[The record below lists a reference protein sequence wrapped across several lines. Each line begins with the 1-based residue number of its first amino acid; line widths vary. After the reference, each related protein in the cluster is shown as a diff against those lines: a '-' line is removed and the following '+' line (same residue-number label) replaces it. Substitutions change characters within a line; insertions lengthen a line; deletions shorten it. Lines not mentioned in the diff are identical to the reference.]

1 MKEQVDTLIKAWY
14 VVTMNETRDII
25 RNGAVAVKN
34 GLIVEVGK
42 LADLERKFEAKETL
56 GSDRFVLTPGMINTH
71 IHITGEPL
79 TRGYVPDDTP
89 FEENVFEWLCPLY
102 SVHTAEEERLSAKLA
117 SVEMLKSGTTTFLEA
132 GTIRF
137 LDDVF
142 ETLEEVGIR
151 GRLGRWI
158 WDLPP
163 EPDVYKQNTD
173 ESINLLQYQLEKY
186 KDVAQGRLGAWSTLV
201 GHTTCSDPL
210 WKAAR
215 ELATEHD
222 TGMSFHMSPAKLD
235 PDFFISEFGHR
246 PMIHLDELGILKDD
260 VVMTHCVQVDDK
272 EISVMA
278 NSGVHVSHCP
288 TTALKVSYGI
298 TQVGKIPEM
307 KMAGINV
314 AIGTDGNNASNYS
327 DLMRATYLVAGLFK
341 DSRQD
346 PQMFPAEIAYE
357 MATLGGAK
365 AMQLEN
371 EVGSLEI
378 GKKADLVLH
387 DTDRPEWRPL
397 LNVMNQL
404 VWSADGR
411 GVHTVLV
418 DGVKVVEEGR
428 VTAFDEEKFY
438 ADCQNAGE
446 AVVQRSGLPDKSKYP
461 IFPIKLLL
469 KDKYESDKKIKNI
482 KSPILIM
489 HGEVDKIVPFW
500 MGKKMFDLANEPKYS
515 YFSKYDDHMMEF
527 NKDLVNS
534 ISLFIKSLN

>member
-1 MKEQVDTLIKAWY
+1 MQEHGLNAADFIYPLFIH
-14 VVTMNETRDII
+14 EGDDIEPI
-25 RNGAVAVKN
+25 GAMPGAN
-34 GLIVEVGK
+34 RWSLDGLIVEVGK
-42 LADLERKFEAKETL
+42 FSELETKFDAKETL
-56 GSDRFVLTPGMINTH
+56 GGDRFVLTPGMVNTH

-102 SVHTAEEERLSAKLA
+102 SVYTAEEERLSAQLA

-142 ETLEEVGIR
+142 EALEEVGIR

-163 EPDVYKQNTD
+163 EPDVYKQDTD
-173 ESINLLQYQLEKY
+173 ESISLLQYQLDKY
-186 KDVAQGRLGAWSTLV
+186 KNIANGRLGAWSTLV

-215 ELATEHD
+215 DLATEHE

-235 PDFFISEFGHR
+235 PDFFVSEFGHR
-246 PMIHLDELGILKDD
+246 PMVHLDELGVLDDD

-278 NSGVHVSHCP
+278 KTGVHVSHCP
-288 TTALKVSYGI
+288 TTALKVSYGV

-365 AMQLEN
+365 AMQLE
-371 EVGSLEI
+371 EEIGSLEK

-438 ADCQNAGE
+438 ADCQSAGE
-446 AVVQRSGLPDKSKYP
+446 AVVQRSGLPDKAKYP
-461 IFPIKLLL
+461 IL
-469 KDKYESDKKIKNI
+469 
-482 KSPILIM
+482 
-489 HGEVDKIVPFW
+489 
-500 MGKKMFDLANEPKYS
+500 
-515 YFSKYDDHMMEF
+515 
-527 NKDLVNS
+527 
-534 ISLFIKSLN
+534 

>member
-1 MKEQVDTLIKAWY
+1 MKEQVDTLLRAWF

-25 RNGAVAVKN
+25 RDGAVAVKD

-42 LADLERKFEAKETL
+42 FKDLEKKFLAQEIL
-56 GSDRFVLTPGMINTH
+56 GGDKFVLTPGMVNTH

-102 SVHTAEEERLSAKLA
+102 SVYTAEEERLSAQLA
-117 SVEMLKSGTTTFLEA
+117 AIEMLKSGTTTFLEA

-142 ETLEEVGIR
+142 EALEEIGIR

-163 EPDVYKQNTD
+163 EPDVYKQDTD
-173 ESINLLQYQLEKY
+173 ESISHLQYQLEKY
-186 KDVAQGRLGAWSTLV
+186 KNVAQGRLAAWSTLV

-215 ELATEHD
+215 ELATENN

-235 PDFFISEFGHR
+235 PDTFIAEFGQR
-246 PMIHLDELGILKDD
+246 PMVHLEELGVLDND

-272 EISVMA
+272 EISIMA
-278 NSGVHVSHCP
+278 ESGVHVSHCP
-288 TTALKVSYGI
+288 TTCLKVSYGI

-357 MATLGGAK
+357 MATIGGAK

-371 EVGSLEI
+371 EVGSLEK

-418 DGVKVVEEGR
+418 DGVKVVEAGR
-428 VTAFDEEKFY
+428 ITAFDEEKFY
-438 ADCQNAGE
+438 KDCQNAGE
-446 AVVQRSGLPDKSKYP
+446 AVVLRSGLPDKAKYP
-461 IFPIKLLL
+461 IL
-469 KDKYESDKKIKNI
+469 
-482 KSPILIM
+482 
-489 HGEVDKIVPFW
+489 
-500 MGKKMFDLANEPKYS
+500 
-515 YFSKYDDHMMEF
+515 
-527 NKDLVNS
+527 
-534 ISLFIKSLN
+534 

>member
-1 MKEQVDTLIKAWY
+1 MREQVDTLMKAWY

-25 RNGAVAVKN
+25 KDGAVAIKD
-34 GLIVEVGK
+34 GLIVGVGK
-42 LADLERKFEAKETL
+42 RIDLETQFEAKEVL
-56 GSDRFVLTPGMINTH
+56 GGDRFVLTPGMVNTH

-102 SVHTAEEERLSAKLA
+102 AVYTAEEERLSAQLA
-117 SVEMLKSGTTTFLEA
+117 AVEMLKSGTTTFLEA
-132 GTIRF
+132 GTCRF
-137 LDDVF
+137 LEEIFDG
-142 ETLEEVGIR
+142 LEEVGIR

-158 WDLPP
+158 WDMPP

-173 ESINLLQYQLEKY
+173 ESIGFLQHQLEEY
-186 KDVAQGRLGAWSTLV
+186 KSVANGRLGAWSTLV

-215 ELATEHD
+215 QLADEHE

-246 PMIHLDELGILKDD
+246 PMVHLDELGILNDD
-260 VVMTHCVQVDDK
+260 VVMTHCVQVDDQ
-272 EISVMA
+272 EIGVMA
-278 NSGVHVSHCP
+278 KSGVSVSHCP
-288 TTALKVSYGI
+288 TTALKVSYGV
-298 TQVGKIPEM
+298 TQIGKIPEM
-307 KMAGINV
+307 RMAGINV

-365 AMQLEN
+365 AMQMEDQI
-371 EVGSLEI
+371 GSLED
-378 GKKADLVLH
+378 GKKADLVMH

-418 DGVKVVEEGR
+418 DGRKVVEAGR
-428 VTAFDEEKFY
+428 ITAFDEEKFY
-438 ADCQNAGE
+438 AQCQESGE
-446 AVVQRSGLPDKSKYP
+446 RVVERSGLPDKAK
-461 IFPIKLLL
+461 FPIL
-469 KDKYESDKKIKNI
+469 
-482 KSPILIM
+482 
-489 HGEVDKIVPFW
+489 
-500 MGKKMFDLANEPKYS
+500 
-515 YFSKYDDHMMEF
+515 
-527 NKDLVNS
+527 
-534 ISLFIKSLN
+534 

>member
-25 RNGAVAVKN
+25 RDGAIAVKN

-56 GSDRFVLTPGMINTH
+56 GGDRFVLTPGLINTH

-102 SVHTAEEERLSAKLA
+102 SVYTAEEERLSAKLA

-142 ETLEEVGIR
+142 EALEEVGIR

-278 NSGVHVSHCP
+278 SSGVHVSHCP

-461 IFPIKLLL
+461 VL
-469 KDKYESDKKIKNI
+469 
-482 KSPILIM
+482 
-489 HGEVDKIVPFW
+489 
-500 MGKKMFDLANEPKYS
+500 
-515 YFSKYDDHMMEF
+515 
-527 NKDLVNS
+527 
-534 ISLFIKSLN
+534 